1 MKDRNCSSLMRC
13 ASSLQRLFFL
23 ALLSIIAI
31 GAYAQG
37 KTVSGTVL
45 DKSKEKK
52 ERFH

>member
-37 KTVSGTVL
+37 ARQCRELYSTKVGNL
-45 DKSKEKK
+45 
-52 ERFH
+52 